1 MKKLLAMALA
11 LLMLAVMLPT
21 TALAAG
27 KPVKVGETE
36 YDTLEAAIAAA
47 EPVNGVITYTIL
59 GKVTVTST
67 DSWIQVVK
75 AGLSNVKE
83 VKFVAGQGVTD
94 AEIVINNAES
104 ILADQKY
111 DIDVSFENLTLSHPN
126 GVWVGDLGHA
136 TKFFTCCLRNTGAA
150 ENTVT
155 YTNCTFPNGVCN
167 NQYGKTIF
175 NNCTFSNT
183 AGYSLWNYGG
193 ITDVNNSS
201 FTGTRGIKAYN
212 EGTLP
217 TPPTITIK
225 DTSFTDLT
233 EKAAAVVSKATN
245 VIFMGVSATN
255 CPKGL
260 LQKDIEGSNDE
271 EKVTITANGTG
282 ISGEF
287 KITANKSPEAAKT
300 EFSITGGTFTGNTD
314 SVKDYLPEGKT
325 INSNGKVVDNTIVI
339 ITPVS
344 SPVFLSGANQTVAP
358 GSAATFRIDK
368 EFSELQSVAV
378 DGVTL
383 DKSNYKAWSGST
395 YVELTAAHMKTLAAG
410 THTLS
415 VYFTG
420 DTATT
425 TFTIS
430 KDAAK
435 NPTTGANDFVGIAAA
450 LAVVSLLG
458 MAAVTRKK

>member
-1 MKKLLAMALA
+1 MKRFLSILLAI
-11 LLMLAVMLPT
+11 LMLAVMLPV
-21 TALAAG
+21 TAMAAG
-27 KPVKVGETE
+27 NTVKVGGTE
-36 YDTLEAAIAAA
+36 YGTLEAAIAAA
-47 EPVNGVITYTIL
+47 EPVNGVITYEIY
-59 GKVTVTST
+59 GQVTVTAT
-67 DSWIQVVK
+67 NWVQVAK
-75 AGLSNVKE
+75 AGLTGLTKVE
-83 VKFVAGQGVTD
+83 FVGKTPD
-94 AEIVINNAES
+94 AEILISKPVS
-104 ILADQKY
+104 VLADQEY
-111 DIDVSFENLTLSHPN
+111 DIDVSFEKLTLSHPN
-126 GVWVGDLGHA
+126 GEWVQDLGHA
-136 TKFFTCCLRNTGAA
+136 TKFFTCCLRNKGAA

-225 DTSFTDLT
+225 DTSFTGLT

-245 VIFMGVSATN
+245 VIFMGVKAMN
-255 CPKGL
+255 CPNGL
-260 LQKDIEGSNDE
+260 LQKDIEGSKEE
-271 EKVTITANGTG
+271 EKVTIAANGTN

-325 INSNGKVVDNTIVI
+325 INNNGQIVDKGTTPPTDGSPI
-339 ITPVS
+339 IIYPPTDDTP
-344 SPVFLSGANQTVAP
+344 N
-358 GSAATFRIDK
+358 
-368 EFSELQSVAV
+368 
-378 DGVTL
+378 
-383 DKSNYKAWSGST
+383 
-395 YVELTAAHMKTLAAG
+395 
-410 THTLS
+410 
-415 VYFTG
+415 
-420 DTATT
+420 TT
-425 TFTIS
+425 TG
-430 KDAAK
+430 

-450 LAVVSLLG
+450 AAIVALLG
-458 MAAVTRKK
+458 SAVILRKK

>member
-1 MKKLLAMALA
+1 MKRFLSILLAV
-11 LLMLAVMLPT
+11 LMLAVMLPT
-21 TALAAG
+21 TALAAD
-27 KPVKVGETE
+27 PNLVKVGNAE
-36 YDTLEAAIAAA
+36 YATLEAAIADATPD
-47 EPVNGVITYTIL
+47 ENGVITYTIL

-94 AEIVINNAES
+94 AEIVINNAKS
-104 ILADQKY
+104 ILADQEY
-111 DIDVSFENLTLSHPN
+111 DIDVSFENLTLSHPK
-126 GVWVGDLGHA
+126 GEWVQDLGHA

-175 NNCTFSNT
+175 NKCTFSNT

-217 TPPTITIK
+217 IPPTITIK
-225 DTSFTDLT
+225 DTSFTGLT
-233 EKAAAVVSKATN
+233 QKAAAVVSKATN

-260 LQKDIEGSNDE
+260 LQKDIEYSNDE
-271 EKVTITANGTG
+271 EKVTITANGTN

-300 EFSITGGTFTGNTD
+300 EFSITGGTFTGDID

-325 INSNGKVVDNTIVI
+325 INNNGQIVDKGTTPPTDGSPI
-339 ITPVS
+339 IIYTP
-344 SPVFLSGANQTVAP
+344 T
-358 GSAATFRIDK
+358 D
-368 EFSELQSVAV
+368 
-378 DGVTL
+378 
-383 DKSNYKAWSGST
+383 
-395 YVELTAAHMKTLAAG
+395 
-410 THTLS
+410 
-415 VYFTG
+415 
-420 DTATT
+420 DTPNTT
-425 TFTIS
+425 TG
-430 KDAAK
+430 

-450 LAVVSLLG
+450 AAVVALLG
-458 MAAVTRKK
+458 SAVILRKK

>member
-1 MKKLLAMALA
+1 MKRFLSILLAI
-11 LLMLAVMLPT
+11 LMLAVMLPV

-27 KPVKVGETE
+27 NPVKVGGTE
-36 YDTLEAAIAAA
+36 YATLEAAIADATPD
-47 EPVNGVITYTIL
+47 ENGVITYTIL

-67 DSWIQVVK
+67 DSWIQVVR

-94 AEIVINNAES
+94 AEILISKPVS
-104 ILADQKY
+104 VLADQEY

-126 GVWVGDLGHA
+126 GEWVQDLGHA
-136 TKFFTCCLRNTGAA
+136 TKFFTCCLRNKGAA

-217 TPPTITIK
+217 IPPTITIK
-225 DTSFTDLT
+225 DTSFTGLT
-233 EKAAAVVSKATN
+233 QKAAAVVSKATN

-260 LQKDIEGSNDE
+260 LQKDIEYSNDE
-271 EKVTITANGTG
+271 EKVTITANGTN

-287 KITANKSPEAAKT
+287 KITADKSPEAAKT
-300 EFSITGGTFTGNTD
+300 EFSITGGTFTGDID

-325 INSNGKVVDNTIVI
+325 INNNGQIVDKGTTPPTDGSPI
-339 ITPVS
+339 IIYP
-344 SPVFLSGANQTVAP
+344 P
-358 GSAATFRIDK
+358 
-368 EFSELQSVAV
+368 
-378 DGVTL
+378 
-383 DKSNYKAWSGST
+383 
-395 YVELTAAHMKTLAAG
+395 
-410 THTLS
+410 
-415 VYFTG
+415 TG
-420 DTATT
+420 DTPNTT
-425 TFTIS
+425 TG
-430 KDAAK
+430 

-450 LAVVSLLG
+450 AAVMALLG
-458 MAAVTRKK
+458 SAVILRKK

>member
-1 MKKLLAMALA
+1 MKRFLSILLAV
-11 LLMLAVMLPT
+11 LMLAVMLPV
-21 TALAAG
+21 TAMAAG
-27 KPVKVGETE
+27 NTVKVGGTE
-36 YDTLEAAIAAA
+36 YGTLEAAIAAA
-47 EPVNGVITYTIL
+47 EPVNGVITYEIY
-59 GKVTVTST
+59 GQVTVTAT
-67 DSWIQVVK
+67 NWVQVAK
-75 AGLSNVKE
+75 AGLTGLTKVE
-83 VKFVAGQGVTD
+83 FVGKTPD
-94 AEIVINNAES
+94 AEILISKPVS
-104 ILADQKY
+104 VLADQEY

-126 GVWVGDLGHA
+126 GEWVQDLGHA
-136 TKFFTCCLRNTGAA
+136 TKFFTCCLRNKGAA

-175 NNCTFSNT
+175 NTCTFSNT

-217 TPPTITIK
+217 IPPTITIK
-225 DTSFTDLT
+225 DTSFTGLT
-233 EKAAAVVSKATN
+233 QKAAAVVSKATN

-300 EFSITGGTFTGNTD
+300 EFSITGGTFTGDID

-325 INSNGKVVDNTIVI
+325 INNNGQIVDKGTTPPTDGSPI
-339 ITPVS
+339 IIYPPTDDTP
-344 SPVFLSGANQTVAP
+344 N
-358 GSAATFRIDK
+358 
-368 EFSELQSVAV
+368 
-378 DGVTL
+378 
-383 DKSNYKAWSGST
+383 
-395 YVELTAAHMKTLAAG
+395 
-410 THTLS
+410 
-415 VYFTG
+415 
-420 DTATT
+420 TT
-425 TFTIS
+425 TG
-430 KDAAK
+430 

-450 LAVVSLLG
+450 AAVMALLG
-458 MAAVTRKK
+458 SAVILRKK

>member
-1 MKKLLAMALA
+1 MKRFLSILLAV
-11 LLMLAVMLPT
+11 LMLAVMLPV
-21 TALAAG
+21 TAMAAG
-27 KPVKVGETE
+27 NPVKVGGTE
-36 YDTLEAAIAAA
+36 YGTLEAAIADA
-47 EPVNGVITYTIL
+47 EPVNGVITYEIY
-59 GKVTVTST
+59 GQVTVTAT
-67 DSWIQVVK
+67 NWVQVAK
-75 AGLSNVKE
+75 AGLTGLTKVE
-83 VKFVAGQGVTD
+83 FVGKTPD
-94 AEIVINNAES
+94 AEILISKPVS
-104 ILADQKY
+104 VLADEKY

-126 GVWVGDLGHA
+126 GEWAQDYGHA
-136 TKFFTCCLRNTGAA
+136 TNYFTCWLRNKNAA
-150 ENTVT
+150 DNTVT

-175 NNCTFSNT
+175 NTCTFSNT
-183 AGYSLWNYGG
+183 AGKYSLWNYGG

-225 DTSFTDLT
+225 DTSFTGLT

-300 EFSITGGTFTGNTD
+300 EFSITGGTFTGDID

-325 INSNGKVVDNTIVI
+325 INNNGQIVDKGTTPPTDGSPI
-339 ITPVS
+339 IIYPPTDDTP
-344 SPVFLSGANQTVAP
+344 N
-358 GSAATFRIDK
+358 
-368 EFSELQSVAV
+368 
-378 DGVTL
+378 
-383 DKSNYKAWSGST
+383 
-395 YVELTAAHMKTLAAG
+395 
-410 THTLS
+410 
-415 VYFTG
+415 
-420 DTATT
+420 TT
-425 TFTIS
+425 TG
-430 KDAAK
+430 

-450 LAVVSLLG
+450 AAVVALLG
-458 MAAVTRKK
+458 SAVILRKK

>member
-1 MKKLLAMALA
+1 MKRFLSILLAV
-11 LLMLAVMLPT
+11 LMLAVMLPV
-21 TALAAG
+21 TAMAAG
-27 KPVKVGETE
+27 NPVKVGGTE
-36 YDTLEAAIAAA
+36 YGTLEAAIDAASPA
-47 EPVNGVITYTIL
+47 EGIITYEIY
-59 GKVTVTST
+59 GKVTVTATGWVQVAKDGLTGLTKVVFIGET
-67 DSWIQVVK
+67 D
-75 AGLSNVKE
+75 
-83 VKFVAGQGVTD
+83 D
-94 AEIVINNAES
+94 AEIVISDPKS

-126 GVWVGDLGHA
+126 GEWAQDYGHA
-136 TKFFTCCLRNTGAA
+136 TNYFTCWLRNKNAA
-150 ENTVT
+150 DNTVT

-175 NNCTFSNT
+175 NTCTFSNT
-183 AGYSLWNYGG
+183 AGKYSLWNYGG

-255 CPKGL
+255 CQEGL
-260 LQKDIEGSNDE
+260 LQKDIEGSKEE
-271 EKVTITANGTG
+271 EKVTIAANGTN

-287 KITANKSPEAAKT
+287 KITADKSPEAAKT

-325 INSNGKVVDNTIVI
+325 INNNGQIVDKGTTPPTDGSPI
-339 ITPVS
+339 IIYTP
-344 SPVFLSGANQTVAP
+344 T
-358 GSAATFRIDK
+358 D
-368 EFSELQSVAV
+368 
-378 DGVTL
+378 
-383 DKSNYKAWSGST
+383 
-395 YVELTAAHMKTLAAG
+395 
-410 THTLS
+410 
-415 VYFTG
+415 
-420 DTATT
+420 DTPNTT
-425 TFTIS
+425 TG
-430 KDAAK
+430 

-450 LAVVSLLG
+450 AAVVALLG
-458 MAAVTRKK
+458 SAVILRKK

>member
-1 MKKLLAMALA
+1 MKKILSLVLA
-11 LLMLAVMLPT
+11 LLLLAVMLPT
-21 TALAAG
+21 TALAAD
-27 KPVKVGETE
+27 PNLVKVGNAE
-36 YDTLEAAIAAA
+36 YATLEAAIADAIPD
-47 EPVNGVITYTIL
+47 ENGVITYTIL

-94 AEIVINNAES
+94 AEILISKPVS
-104 ILADQKY
+104 VLADQKY

-126 GVWVGDLGHA
+126 GEWAGDYGHA
-136 TKFFTCCLRNTGAA
+136 TNYFTCWLRNTNAS

-175 NNCTFSNT
+175 NNCSFINNT
-183 AGYSLWNYGG
+183 AGKFNLWNYGG
-193 ITDVNNSS
+193 STVVKDST

-212 EGTLP
+212 EGTLAI
-217 TPPTITIK
+217 PPTITIT
-225 DTSFTDLT
+225 DTSFTGLT

-255 CPKGL
+255 CQEGL
-260 LQKDIEGSNDE
+260 LQKDIEGSTKE
-271 EKVTITANGTG
+271 EKVTIAANGTN

-325 INSNGKVVDNTIVI
+325 INSNGAVVDKGATPPTDGTITI
-339 ITPVS
+339 IVPSTEETP
-344 SPVFLSGANQTVAP
+344 
-358 GSAATFRIDK
+358 
-368 EFSELQSVAV
+368 
-378 DGVTL
+378 
-383 DKSNYKAWSGST
+383 
-395 YVELTAAHMKTLAAG
+395 KT
-410 THTLS
+410 
-415 VYFTG
+415 
-420 DTATT
+420 D
-425 TFTIS
+425 
-430 KDAAK
+430 DQK
-435 NPTTGANDFVGIAAA
+435 NPATGANDMVAAAAA
-450 LAVVSLLG
+450 LMAVAALG
-458 MAAVTRKK
+458 ISILSRKK

>member
-1 MKKLLAMALA
+1 MKKLLSILLA
-11 LLMLAVMLPT
+11 ILMLAVMLPV
-21 TALAAG
+21 TAMAAG
-27 KPVKVGETE
+27 NPVKVGGTE
-36 YDTLEAAIAAA
+36 YGTLEAAIAAA
-47 EPVNGVITYTIL
+47 SPAEGIITYEIY
-59 GKVTVTST
+59 GKVTVTATGWVQVANDGLTSLTKVVFIGKT
-67 DSWIQVVK
+67 D
-75 AGLSNVKE
+75 
-83 VKFVAGQGVTD
+83 D
-94 AEIVINNAES
+94 AEIVISDPKS

-126 GVWVGDLGHA
+126 GEWVQDLGHA
-136 TKFFTCCLRNTGAA
+136 TKFFTCCLRNKGAA

-260 LQKDIEGSNDE
+260 LQKDIEGSKEE
-271 EKVTITANGTG
+271 EKVTIAANGTN

-325 INSNGKVVDNTIVI
+325 INNNGQIVDKGTTPPTDGSPI
-339 ITPVS
+339 IIYPPTDDTP
-344 SPVFLSGANQTVAP
+344 N
-358 GSAATFRIDK
+358 
-368 EFSELQSVAV
+368 
-378 DGVTL
+378 
-383 DKSNYKAWSGST
+383 
-395 YVELTAAHMKTLAAG
+395 
-410 THTLS
+410 
-415 VYFTG
+415 
-420 DTATT
+420 TT
-425 TFTIS
+425 TG
-430 KDAAK
+430 

-450 LAVVSLLG
+450 AAVMALLG
-458 MAAVTRKK
+458 SAVILRKK

>member
-1 MKKLLAMALA
+1 MKRFLSILLAI
-11 LLMLAVMLPT
+11 LMLAVMLPV
-21 TALAAG
+21 TAMAAG
-27 KPVKVGETE
+27 NPVKVGGTE
-36 YDTLEAAIAAA
+36 YATLEAAIADATPD
-47 EPVNGVITYTIL
+47 ENGVITYTIL

-94 AEIVINNAES
+94 AEILISKPVS
-104 ILADQKY
+104 VLADQEY

-126 GVWVGDLGHA
+126 GEWAQDYGHA
-136 TKFFTCCLRNTGAA
+136 TNYFTCWLRNKNAA
-150 ENTVT
+150 DNTVT
-155 YTNCTFPNGVCN
+155 YTNCTFPNGVCD
-167 NQYGKTIF
+167 NQFGKTIF

-201 FTGTRGIKAYN
+201 FIGTHGIKAYN
-212 EGTLP
+212 EGTLSI
-217 TPPTITIK
+217 PPTITIK
-225 DTSFTDLT
+225 DTSFTGLT
-233 EKAAAVVSKATN
+233 QKAAAVVSKATN
-245 VIFMGVSATN
+245 VIFMGVSAMN
-255 CPKGL
+255 CPNGL

-325 INSNGKVVDNTIVI
+325 INNNGQVVDKGTTPPTDGSPI
-339 ITPVS
+339 IIYTP
-344 SPVFLSGANQTVAP
+344 T
-358 GSAATFRIDK
+358 D
-368 EFSELQSVAV
+368 
-378 DGVTL
+378 
-383 DKSNYKAWSGST
+383 
-395 YVELTAAHMKTLAAG
+395 
-410 THTLS
+410 
-415 VYFTG
+415 
-420 DTATT
+420 DTPNTT
-425 TFTIS
+425 TG
-430 KDAAK
+430 

-450 LAVVSLLG
+450 AAVVALLG
-458 MAAVTRKK
+458 SAVILRKK

>member
-1 MKKLLAMALA
+1 MKRFLSILLTV
-11 LLMLAVMLPT
+11 LMLAVMLPV
-21 TALAAG
+21 TAMAAG
-27 KPVKVGETE
+27 NPVKVGGTE
-36 YDTLEAAIAAA
+36 YGTLEAAIAAA
-47 EPVNGVITYTIL
+47 SPAEGIITYEIY
-59 GKVTVTST
+59 GKVTVTATGWVQVANDGLTSLTKVVFIGKT
-67 DSWIQVVK
+67 D
-75 AGLSNVKE
+75 
-83 VKFVAGQGVTD
+83 D
-94 AEIVINNAES
+94 AEIVISDPKS

-111 DIDVSFENLTLSHPN
+111 DIDVSFENLTLSHPI
-126 GVWVGDLGHA
+126 GEWAQDYGHA
-136 TKFFTCCLRNTGAA
+136 TNYFTCWLRNTNAA

-183 AGYSLWNYGG
+183 AGKYSLWNYGG

-217 TPPTITIK
+217 IPPTITIK
-225 DTSFTDLT
+225 DTSFTGLT

-271 EKVTITANGTG
+271 EKVTIAANGTN

-287 KITANKSPEAAKT
+287 KITADKSPEAAKT

-325 INSNGKVVDNTIVI
+325 INNNGQIVDKGTTPPTDGSPI
-339 ITPVS
+339 IIYTP
-344 SPVFLSGANQTVAP
+344 T
-358 GSAATFRIDK
+358 D
-368 EFSELQSVAV
+368 
-378 DGVTL
+378 
-383 DKSNYKAWSGST
+383 
-395 YVELTAAHMKTLAAG
+395 
-410 THTLS
+410 
-415 VYFTG
+415 
-420 DTATT
+420 DTPNTT
-425 TFTIS
+425 TG
-430 KDAAK
+430 

-450 LAVVSLLG
+450 AAVMALLG
-458 MAAVTRKK
+458 SAVILRKK